1 MKITRKRLIIA
12 LTLIVMLLGWL
23 WYDHF
28 IEDGNFAIHTPNEV
42 YRSGTLSAHE
52 WKEVRHKHPFNSVIN
67 LRGTSEGAEWF
78 ERESSAAK
86 HNEVNFYTF
95 GISANSKPSLQ
106 DMEVLVEMMRAAP
119 KPLLIHCKSG
129 SDRTGLALALYSYAI
144 QGQPAEEAA
153 KQLSVR
159 YGHFPWLTSRTG
171 AMDAA
176 FAEYVAAHPQAP
188 IQKAP

>member
-1 MKITRKRLIIA
+1 MQLRKKHLILAAILVPLIA
-12 LTLIVMLLGWL
+12 LLAVG
-23 WYDHF
+23 YDHF
-28 IEDGNFAIHTPNEV
+28 IEDGNFAIHAPNEV

-78 ERESSAAK
+78 ERESAAAK
-86 HNEVNFYTF
+86 NHEVNFYTF
-95 GISANSKPSLQ
+95 GLSANHKPTLE

-144 QGQPAEEAA
+144 QGQSAEEAA
-153 KQLSVR
+153 KQLSIR

-176 FAEYVAAHPQAP
+176 FAEYVTAHPQT
-188 IQKAP
+188 K